1 MIKRLYAY
9 VGFLFRCY
17 SNPYSSAPLRM
28 SFGIATSESGETV
41 EGVIRRADAQMYERK
56 REYYAAHG
64 AAEVRRKRNIHIL

>member
-1 MIKRLYAY
+1 MADTINELLKINNQ
-9 VGFLFRCY
+9 F
-17 SNPYSSAPLRM
+17 YSSAPLRM